1 MSCGEVSRERSDSGH
16 LVGTSCVLL
25 FCFFSQSN
33 SRSFQVNKCL
43 YALINWRLK
52 QNPWKHICVI
62 FAVIKWKKEKSSI
75 SILQKEKK
83 KERTAKTSREHIYI
97 YSNKPWS
104 KSIEYAR
111 WQLGCINCLNLANV
125 LFSSTSTVSSY
136 I

>member
-62 FAVIKWKKEKSSI
+62 FAVIKWKKKS
-75 SILQKEKK
+75 QAYRYFKKRKRK
-83 KERTAKTSREHIYI
+83 KERLKRPENIYI